1 MSGSNIWDQVL
12 ARIETKVNRH
22 SFYTWF
28 KPTSFVSED
37 AASVTVRVPN
47 NLFKDWLTRH
57 YPLKANHVMSRVHEM
72 RGGRDNDPAF
82 GSRMRGSGELAD
94 LLAQRFHI
102 ACKRIGFDGERRNRA
117 LDTTVFKVPVRAGQL
132 SLF

>member
-1 MSGSNIWDQVL
+1 MRLPWEVKD
-12 ARIETKVNRH
+12 
-22 SFYTWF
+22 
-28 KPTSFVSED
+28 
-37 AASVTVRVPN
+37 
-47 NLFKDWLTRH
+47 LFRDWLTRH

-102 ACKRIGFDGERRNRA
+102 ACKRLGFNGGRRNRA
-117 LDTTVFKVPVRAGQL
+117 LDVTQFRVPGRAAQL